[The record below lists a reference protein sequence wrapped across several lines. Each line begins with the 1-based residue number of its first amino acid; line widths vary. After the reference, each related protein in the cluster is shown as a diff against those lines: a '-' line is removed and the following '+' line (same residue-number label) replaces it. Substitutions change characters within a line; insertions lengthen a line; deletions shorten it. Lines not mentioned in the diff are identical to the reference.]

1 MKPCELIVF
10 GDFALDGMVAVGFH
24 SMGIG
29 QFFLSVYHQTSY
41 VTENLGGTNPCNYSL
56 TPSQKKNMQS

>member
-10 GDFALDGMVAVGFH
+10 GDFALDGMVAVSFH

-29 QFFLSVYHQTSY
+29 QFFLSVYLQTSY